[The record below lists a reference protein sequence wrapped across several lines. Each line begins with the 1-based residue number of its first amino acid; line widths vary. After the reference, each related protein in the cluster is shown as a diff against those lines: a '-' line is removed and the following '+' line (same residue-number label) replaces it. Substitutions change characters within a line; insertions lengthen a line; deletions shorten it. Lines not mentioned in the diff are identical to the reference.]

1 MYSVKLYDDSPDQIP
16 YNPASETRI
25 VMATFFASL
34 SLIVILIGVLILEN
48 LLRVGMAEQ
57 TA

>member
-1 MYSVKLYDDSPDQIP
+1 MYSVKLYDDSLDLIP
-16 YNPASETRI
+16 YNPASETGNA
-25 VMATFFASL
+25 MAAFIANL

>member
-1 MYSVKLYDDSPDQIP
+1 
-16 YNPASETRI
+16 
-25 VMATFFASL
+25 MAAFFANL

-48 LLRVGMAEQ
+48 LFTVGMAEQ

>member
-1 MYSVKLYDDSPDQIP
+1 MMTALTRYRTIR
-16 YNPASETRI
+16 PAKPKSA
-25 VMATFFASL
+25 MAAFIANL

>member
-1 MYSVKLYDDSPDQIP
+1 
-16 YNPASETRI
+16 
-25 VMATFFASL
+25 MATFFASL

>member
-1 MYSVKLYDDSPDQIP
+1 
-16 YNPASETRI
+16 
-25 VMATFFASL
+25 MATYFTTL

-48 LLRVGMAEQ
+48 LVPVGMAKQ